1 VPLSGA
7 GQDDALQLAEFLG
20 LAPAKASASMTTT
33 ATQNMHRAAAQ
44 VGAALSPKSAARKLK
59 SLNENAEEPPCA
71 LWKESRVYRLCR
83 KVCWEL
89 TFSIDPFE
97 LFKTIRGIKHQE
109 AKLCSLFC
117 FSAWMAPVIPD
128 YADIGA
134 YSMATKAQLYRRAAE
149 RMPKMILEASF
160 GDQATLRTMQ
170 SFIEQW
176 ESAEQTL
183 TADDTKL
190 LRDLS
195 KKDRGPFLY
204 WLINERR

>member
-1 VPLSGA
+1 
-7 GQDDALQLAEFLG
+7 
-20 LAPAKASASMTTT
+20 
-33 ATQNMHRAAAQ
+33 
-44 VGAALSPKSAARKLK
+44 
-59 SLNENAEEPPCA
+59 
-71 LWKESRVYRLCR
+71 
-83 KVCWEL
+83 
-89 TFSIDPFE
+89 
-97 LFKTIRGIKHQE
+97 
-109 AKLCSLFC
+109 
-117 FSAWMAPVIPD
+117 
-128 YADIGA
+128 
-134 YSMATKAQLYRRAAE
+134 MATKAQLYRRAAE

-204 WLINERR
+204 WLINEWG